1 LETFFPRK
9 PYVNQASGGQTT
21 SQMLIRMFQDVI
33 DLRPAAV
40 ILLGGTN
47 DIAHDTGPQTA
58 RMVEEN
64 IEAITEQAALHHVK
78 VILCSITPVSDYTS
92 YQQTSQRP
100 PARILQ
106 LNAWINNYA
115 SATHAIFCDYYS
127 ALVDGNGML
136 KKEYS
141 DDGLHPN
148 DRGYRLLAPIGE
160 DAIERALGEKP

>member
-115 SATHAIFCDYYS
+115 SATHAIFCHYYS

-141 DDGLHPN
+141 HDGLHPN
-148 DRGYRLLAPIGE
+148 DRGYALLAPIGE
-160 DAIERALGEKP
+160 DAIEKALGEKP